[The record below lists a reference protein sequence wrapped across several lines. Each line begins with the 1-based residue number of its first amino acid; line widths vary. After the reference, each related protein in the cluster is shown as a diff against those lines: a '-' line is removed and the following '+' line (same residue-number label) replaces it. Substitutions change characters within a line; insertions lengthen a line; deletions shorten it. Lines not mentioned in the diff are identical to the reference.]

1 MTNSASSS
9 SPAACAGKP
18 TWNTEI
24 RAIRNS
30 RTTIVMTFVP
40 AARVSRIKISPTTA
54 ASARVRELKAA
65 GRDIVDMAIGEPDF
79 DTPDHVKLAAHGAI
93 DRGETKYTAVNGTIA
108 LRKAIIGDYRR
119 RLGLEYVDDEI
130 CVGGGAKQILFLAL
144 MASVEEG
151 AEVIIPAPYWVS
163 YPDMVIANGGS
174 PVVIRCSENQ
184 GFKLTAEALEA
195 AITPR
200 TRWLILNAPSNPTG
214 AAHSQS
220 DLASLGE
227 VLLRHPNVL
236 VLCDD
241 IYDQIWYRDE
251 PATTLAAAV
260 PALRERILLANAV
273 SKTYA
278 MTGWRI
284 GYATGPAPL
293 IAAINKLQSQISSCP
308 SSISQAAAAHGLASD
323 QSFVRESVKL
333 YKERRDYACA
343 RLNAI
348 PGLSCLVPDG
358 AFYLYPSCAGVIGK
372 TTPDGKIIQNDLDFV
387 LYLLDGV
394 GVAAVHGAAY
404 GLSPYFRLSIA
415 TSMEAIKEACDRI
428 EEACRARR

>member
-1 MTNSASSS
+1 V
-9 SPAACAGKP
+9 
-18 TWNTEI
+18 
-24 RAIRNS
+24 
-30 RTTIVMTFVP
+30 TIFVP

-65 GRDIVDMAIGEPDF
+65 GRDIIDMAIGEPDF
-79 DTPDHVKLAAHGAI
+79 DTPNDVKAAAHEAI
-93 DRGETKYTAVNGTIA
+93 DRGETKYTAVNGTA
-108 LRKAIIGDYRR
+108 SLRQAIIGDYKR
-119 RLGLEYVDDEI
+119 RLGLEYSDNEI

-163 YPDMVIANGGS
+163 YPDMVIASDGK
-174 PVVIRCSENQ
+174 PVIVRCSENQ
-184 GFKLTAEALEA
+184 VFKLTAEALEA
-195 AITPR
+195 AITHR

-214 AAHSQS
+214 AAYSRS
-220 DLASLGE
+220 DLSSLGE

-236 VLCDD
+236 VLSDD

-251 PATTLAAAV
+251 PATTLVAAV
-260 PALRERILLANAV
+260 PALRERVLLANGV

-284 GYATGPAPL
+284 GYAAGPAPL
-293 IAAINKLQSQISSCP
+293 IAAINKLQSQMSSCP
-308 SSISQAAAAHGLASD
+308 SSISQAAAAHALTSD
-323 QSFVRESVKL
+323 QSFVRDSVKV

-343 RLNAI
+343 RLNAT

-358 AFYLYPSCAGVIGK
+358 TFYLYPGCAGVIGK
-372 TTPDGKIIQNDLDFV
+372 TTPGGKVIENDLDFV
-387 LYLLDGV
+387 LYLLDDV

-428 EEACRARR
+428 EEACKALR

>member
-1 MTNSASSS
+1 V
-9 SPAACAGKP
+9 
-18 TWNTEI
+18 
-24 RAIRNS
+24 
-30 RTTIVMTFVP
+30 TIFVP
-40 AARVSRIKISPTTA
+40 AARVSRIQISPTTA

-65 GRDIVDMAIGEPDF
+65 GRDIIDMAIGEPDF
-79 DTPDHVKLAAHGAI
+79 DTPDDIKAAAHEAI
-93 DRGETKYTAVNGTIA
+93 DRGETKYTAVNGTVA
-108 LRKAIIGDYRR
+108 LRKAIIADYKW
-119 RLGLEYVDDEI
+119 RLGLEYADNEI

-144 MASVEEG
+144 MASVEQG

-163 YPDMVIANGGS
+163 YPDMVIANDGK
-174 PVVIRCSENQ
+174 PVIVRCSENQ

-195 AITPR
+195 TITAK

-214 AAHSQS
+214 AAYCRS
-220 DLASLGE
+220 DLEALGE

-236 VLCDD
+236 VLSDD

-260 PALRERILLANAV
+260 PALKERVLLANGV

-284 GYATGPAPL
+284 GYAAGPAPL

-308 SSISQAAAAHGLASD
+308 SSISQAAAAHALTGD
-323 QSFVRESVKL
+323 QSFVRDSVKL

-348 PGLSCLVPDG
+348 PGLSCIVPDG
-358 AFYLYPSCAGVIGK
+358 AFYLYAGCAGVIGK
-372 TTPDGKIIQNDLDFV
+372 TTPEGKVIENDLDFV

-415 TSMEAIKEACDRI
+415 TSLEAIKAACNRI
-428 EEACRARR
+428 ERACKGLR

>member
-1 MTNSASSS
+1 MN
-9 SPAACAGKP
+9 
-18 TWNTEI
+18 
-24 RAIRNS
+24 
-30 RTTIVMTFVP
+30 FVP
-40 AARVSRIKISPTTA
+40 AGRVSRIKISPTTA

-79 DTPDHVKLAAHGAI
+79 DTPDHVKSAAHEAI
-93 DRGETKYTAVNGTIA
+93 DRGDTKYTAVNGTVA
-108 LRKAIIGDYRR
+108 LRRAIIGDYRR
-119 RLGLEYVDDEI
+119 RLGLEYADDQI

-151 AEVIIPAPYWVS
+151 AEVIVPAPYWVS
-163 YPDMVIANGGS
+163 YPDMVIANGGT

-214 AAHSQS
+214 AAYSRS

-227 VLLRHPNVL
+227 VLRRHPNVL
-236 VLCDD
+236 ILSDD

-260 PALRERILLANAV
+260 PELKERILLTNGV

-284 GYATGPAPL
+284 GYAAGPAPL
-293 IAAINKLQSQISSCP
+293 VAAINKLQSQMSSCP
-308 SSISQAAAAHGLASD
+308 SSISQAAAAHALTSD
-323 QSFVRESVKL
+323 QAFVKESVKL

-358 AFYLYPSCAGVIGK
+358 AFYLYPGCAGVIGK
-372 TTPDGKIIQNDLDFV
+372 TRPDGKVIENDLDFV
-387 LYLLDGV
+387 LYLLDGA

-415 TSMEAIKEACDRI
+415 TSMEAIREACERI
-428 EEACRARR
+428 EKGCRALR

>member
-1 MTNSASSS
+1 MT
-9 SPAACAGKP
+9 
-18 TWNTEI
+18 I
-24 RAIRNS
+24 
-30 RTTIVMTFVP
+30 FVP

-79 DTPDHVKLAAHGAI
+79 DTPDDVKAAAHAAI
-93 DRGETKYTAVNGTIA
+93 DRGETKYTAVNGTVA
-108 LRKAIIGDYRR
+108 LRKGIIADYKR
-119 RLGLEYVDDEI
+119 RLGLEYADNEI

-163 YPDMVIANGGS
+163 YPDMVIANDGK
-174 PVVIRCSENQ
+174 PVIVRCSENQ
-184 GFKLTAEALEA
+184 GFKLTAEALAA
-195 AITPR
+195 AITPK

-214 AAHSQS
+214 AAYSRG
-220 DLASLGE
+220 DLEALGA

-236 VLCDD
+236 VLSDD

-260 PALRERILLANAV
+260 PALKDRILLTNGV

-284 GYATGPAPL
+284 GYAAGPAPL
-293 IAAINKLQSQISSCP
+293 VAAINKLQSQMSSCP
-308 SSISQAAAAHGLASD
+308 SSISQAAAAHALASD
-323 QSFVRESVKL
+323 QAFVRDSVKL

-358 AFYLYPSCAGVIGK
+358 AFYLYPGCAGVIGK
-372 TTPDGKIIQNDLDFV
+372 TTPDGKVIENDLDFV

-394 GVAAVHGAAY
+394 GVAAVQGAAY

-415 TSMEAIKEACDRI
+415 TSMEAIKDACNRI
-428 EEACRARR
+428 EQACRALR

>member
-1 MTNSASSS
+1 
-9 SPAACAGKP
+9 
-18 TWNTEI
+18 
-24 RAIRNS
+24 
-30 RTTIVMTFVP
+30 MTFVP
-40 AARVSRIKISPTTA
+40 AARVSRIKVSPTTA

-79 DTPDHVKLAAHGAI
+79 DTPDHVKAAAHEAI

-108 LRKAIIGDYRR
+108 LRKAIIGDYKR

-163 YPDMVIANGGS
+163 YPDMVIANGGT
-174 PVVIRCSENQ
+174 PVVVRCSENQ

-214 AAHSQS
+214 AAYSRS

-236 VLCDD
+236 VLSDD

-260 PALRERILLANAV
+260 PDLKQRVLLANGV

-284 GYATGPAPL
+284 GYAAGPAPL
-293 IAAINKLQSQISSCP
+293 VAAINKLQSQMSSCP
-308 SSISQAAAAHGLASD
+308 SSISQAAAAHAVTSD

-358 AFYLYPSCAGVIGK
+358 AFYLYPGCAGVIGK
-372 TTPDGKIIQNDLDFV
+372 TTPDGKVIENDLNFV
-387 LYLLDGV
+387 LYLLDGAGV
-394 GVAAVHGAAY
+394 GAVHGAAY

-415 TSMEAIKEACDRI
+415 TSMEAIREACDRI
-428 EEACRARR
+428 AKACQALR

>member
-1 MTNSASSS
+1 V
-9 SPAACAGKP
+9 
-18 TWNTEI
+18 
-24 RAIRNS
+24 
-30 RTTIVMTFVP
+30 TIFVP

-65 GRDIVDMAIGEPDF
+65 GRDIIDMAIGEPDF
-79 DTPDHVKLAAHGAI
+79 DTPDHVKTSAHEAI
-93 DRGETKYTAVNGTIA
+93 DRGETKYTAVNGTVA
-108 LRKAIIGDYRR
+108 LRKAVIADYKR
-119 RLGLEYVDDEI
+119 RLGLEYADNEI

-151 AEVIIPAPYWVS
+151 AEVIVPAPYWVS
-163 YPDMVIANGGS
+163 YPDMVIANDGK
-174 PVVIRCSENQ
+174 PVILRCSENQ

-195 AITPR
+195 AITPT

-214 AAHSQS
+214 AAYSRS
-220 DLASLGE
+220 DLQALGK

-236 VLCDD
+236 VLSDD

-260 PALRERILLANAV
+260 PALKERVLLANGV

-284 GYATGPAPL
+284 GYAAGPAPL

-308 SSISQAAAAHGLASD
+308 SSISQAAVAHALTSD
-323 QSFVRESVKL
+323 QSFVRDSVKL

-358 AFYLYPSCAGVIGK
+358 AFYLYPGCAGVIGK
-372 TTPDGKIIQNDLDFV
+372 TTTDGKVIENDLDFV

-394 GVAAVHGAAY
+394 GVAAVQGAAY

-415 TSMEAIKEACDRI
+415 TSMEAIREACDRI
-428 EEACRARR
+428 EKACKALR

>member
-1 MTNSASSS
+1 MN
-9 SPAACAGKP
+9 
-18 TWNTEI
+18 
-24 RAIRNS
+24 
-30 RTTIVMTFVP
+30 FVP

-79 DTPDHVKLAAHGAI
+79 DTPDHVKVAAHEAI
-93 DRGETKYTAVNGTIA
+93 DRGETKYTAVNGTVS

-144 MASVEEG
+144 MASVEEE

-163 YPDMVIANGGS
+163 YPDMVIANGGT
-174 PVVIRCSENQ
+174 PVVVRCSENQ

-214 AAHSQS
+214 AAYSRS

-236 VLCDD
+236 VLSDD

-260 PALRERILLANAV
+260 PDLRERILLANGV

-284 GYATGPAPL
+284 GYAAGPAPL
-293 IAAINKLQSQISSCP
+293 VAAINKLQSQMSSCP
-308 SSISQAAAAHGLASD
+308 SSISQAAAAHALTSD

-333 YKERRDYACA
+333 YKERRDYACG

-358 AFYLYPSCAGVIGK
+358 AFYLYPGCAGVIGK
-372 TTPDGKIIQNDLDFV
+372 TTPDGKVIENDLDFV
-387 LYLLDGV
+387 LYLLDGA

-415 TSMEAIKEACDRI
+415 TSMDAIREACDRI
-428 EEACRARR
+428 EKACKALR